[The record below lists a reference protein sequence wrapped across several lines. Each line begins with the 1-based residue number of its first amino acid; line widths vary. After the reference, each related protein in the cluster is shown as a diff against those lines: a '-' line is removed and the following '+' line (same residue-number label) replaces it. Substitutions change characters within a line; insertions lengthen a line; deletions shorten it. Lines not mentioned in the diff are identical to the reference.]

1 MPSEVS
7 ETRFDGPAGAEAA
20 FAAGDVAFGG
30 DGSGGAGSGGDAA
43 GSNGADSG
51 DVSHAA
57 AGSPDVGGPDIIPG
71 AGVVPSVPSAAD
83 IDVAPDQVT
92 EVARVIDA
100 QADALEKKLSEHL
113 GSLHIP
119 APAEDIVSKNA
130 IEAWND
136 VVSAPEDSYAAHA
149 RTYVEDLRSLATQL
163 RRAGE
168 KYAESDE
175 EKADALGGG
184 RGLPG

>member
-1 MPSEVS
+1 MS
-7 ETRFDGPAGAEAA
+7 ETRFDGPTGAEAA

-30 DGSGGAGSGGDAA
+30 DADGSNGAGSGDALP
-43 GSNGADSG
+43 
-51 DVSHAA
+51 AA
-57 AGSPDVGGPDIIPG
+57 NGSPDAGGPNIAPG

-83 IDVAPDQVT
+83 IDVAPDRVA
-92 EVARVIDA
+92 EVARVIEA

-130 IEAWND
+130 IAAWND